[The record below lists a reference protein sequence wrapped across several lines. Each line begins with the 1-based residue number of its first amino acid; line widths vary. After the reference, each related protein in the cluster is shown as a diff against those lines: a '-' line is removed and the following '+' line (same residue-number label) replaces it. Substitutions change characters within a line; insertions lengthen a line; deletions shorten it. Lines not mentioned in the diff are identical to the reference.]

1 MAYNLNMVIIETP
14 TFTRMIT
21 DLLGDEDYGILQ
33 HTLAANPEAGAIVPG
48 GGGIRKIR
56 FALPGKGKRG
66 GVRIIYY
73 WQKSKDTIFM
83 LIAYR
88 KNKKS
93 SLTTEETAI
102 LKRLVKEIEHG

>member
-1 MAYNLNMVIIETP
+1 
-14 TFTRMIT
+14 MIT
-21 DLLGDEDYGILQ
+21 TLLSDEDYRLLQ
-33 HTLAANPEAGAIVPG
+33 HTLASNPEAGDIVPG

-73 WQKSKDTIFM
+73 WQKSQDCIYM
-83 LIAYR
+83 LIAYM
-88 KNKKS
+88 KSKKS
-93 SLTTEETAI
+93 NLTVEETAI

>member
-1 MAYNLNMVIIETP
+1 MLIIETP

-21 DLLGDEDYGILQ
+21 ALLNDEDYRILQ
-33 HTLAANPEAGAIVPG
+33 HILVANPDAGDIVQG

-66 GVRIIYY
+66 GVRVIYY

-83 LIAYR
+83 LIAYV
-88 KNKKS
+88 KSKKS
-93 SLTTEETAI
+93 NLTTGETTI
-102 LKRLVKEIEHG
+102 LKQLVKEIENG

>member
-1 MAYNLNMVIIETP
+1 MLIIETP

-21 DLLGDEDYGILQ
+21 ALLNDEDYLILQ
-33 HTLAANPEAGAIVPG
+33 HILVVNPDAGDIVQG

-66 GVRIIYY
+66 GVRVIYY

-83 LIAYR
+83 LIAYV
-88 KNKKS
+88 KSKKS
-93 SLTTEETAI
+93 NLTTGETTI
-102 LKRLVKEIEHG
+102 LKQLVKEIENG

>member
-1 MAYNLNMVIIETP
+1 MVIIETP

-21 DLLGDEDYGILQ
+21 FLLSDEDYRILQ
-33 HTLAANPEAGAIVPG
+33 HTLASNPEAGDIVPG

-73 WQKSKDTIFM
+73 WQKSKDSIYM
-83 LIAYR
+83 LIAYI
-88 KNKKS
+88 KSKKS
-93 SLTTEETAI
+93 NLTTEETAI